1 MRKDVYES
9 KFSRDTSTYTHI
21 HISFVLISFICSML
35 PMCQALFW
43 ILGNQWRT
51 RQAKAP
57 SFMVHSNWKPGIRQT
72 LISQV
77 VIRTP
82 EKNKTEQGIRE

>member
-1 MRKDVYES
+1 
-9 KFSRDTSTYTHI
+9 
-21 HISFVLISFICSML
+21 
-35 PMCQALFW
+35 MCQALFW

-57 SFMVHSNWKPGIRQT
+57 LFMVHSNWKPGIGQT

>member
-1 MRKDVYES
+1 MNENFQKIPLH
-9 KFSRDTSTYTHI
+9 THT
-21 HISFVLISFICSML
+21 HTHTHKHTHFICPYFTCSML

-57 SFMVHSNWKPGIRQT
+57 SFTLHYNWKPGIGQT
-72 LISQV
+72 LSQV